1 MAKIN
6 EQTLVI
12 TLSQLVKDDT
22 PTNPLLS
29 PDVVAQLEA
38 VVGELAGAGTLVDDF
53 KQRISLRPYSVRN
66 RVWQL

>member
-12 TLSQLVKDDT
+12 TVSQLVKDDT
-22 PTNPLLS
+22 PTHELLG

-38 VVGELAGAGTLVDDF
+38 VVAELAGAGTLVEI
-53 KQRISLRPYSVRN
+53 KQA
-66 RVWQL
+66 